1 MVHAMAHAL
10 GGHSNLPHGVCNA
23 VLLPFVLDFHC
34 RDARLRARLTRV
46 AEAMELPERSPEAVV
61 RRTRAMAEE
70 LGIPV
75 TLREAAEGRL
85 TPEAFPALA
94 EIETAQAGD
103 IMAIAVKIG
112 KTRLID
118 NVILEG

>member
-1 MVHAMAHAL
+1 MAVIDYVEIY
-10 GGHSNLPHGVCNA
+10 S
-23 VLLPFVLDFHC
+23 
-34 RDARLRARLTRV
+34 
-46 AEAMELPERSPEAVV
+46 
-61 RRTRAMAEE
+61 
-70 LGIPV
+70 
-75 TLREAAEGRL
+75 
-85 TPEAFPALA
+85 FPALA